1 MSPIHLSC
9 VNEDLI
15 LNFVLVT
22 QRINKMLDELLAEA
36 ERKDTVFRAD
46 FNQEQRRSFEP
57 FGLGQF
63 MPQIIQIA
71 TSIEETKITL

>member
-1 MSPIHLSC
+1 
-9 VNEDLI
+9 
-15 LNFVLVT
+15 
-22 QRINKMLDELLAEA
+22 MLDELLAEA

-71 TSIEETKITL
+71 TSIEETKITLEEGHGQVMQIMESYYERPYPLK